1 MHSYALR
8 TNNNTDHRPVPLRSV
23 TNHAALA
30 RKYPSH
36 TSAPVRLHILYTPW
50 LCLDIRSQSTLAHR
64 QPFTAVV
71 TVVVWEP
78 PSVKL
83 AKHNMPLST
92 PIS

>member
-64 QPFTAVV
+64 GQTTFENLYIWNPHGN
-71 TVVVWEP
+71 
-78 PSVKL
+78 L
-83 AKHNMPLST
+83 LPL
-92 PIS
+92 